1 MSMAVNRRMGH
12 VRLSCISSSCQ
23 ASPKHTAARLQDCCV
38 RASGVGNGAFVNL
51 RHRPAR
57 AARRVAGHGKVAFQV
72 LGPSFILPAGDASP
86 LAAFFADAAAIPA
99 CSRCPAGAGMA
110 GAGCARADRAR
121 RHAAVRARS
130 SGASIRGALRTE
142 PRVGRASDS
151 GTADVTHA
159 SGAAGGDAGSSY
171 LIRPGPATGDRT
183 SSCCPRYRTGRR
195 RRRGVGS
202 SRPACPGQWML
213 DLRRPGLCRPQAD
226 CGERRRAGPG
236 ADRSGSGR

>member
-1 MSMAVNRRMGH
+1 MHM
-12 VRLSCISSSCQ
+12 
-23 ASPKHTAARLQDCCV
+23 AARLQDCCV

-72 LGPSFILPAGDASP
+72 LGPSFIRPAGDASP
-86 LAAFFADAAAIPA
+86 HAAFFADAAAIPA

-110 GAGCARADRAR
+110 GAGCARAG
-121 RHAAVRARS
+121 RHAAARARS
-130 SGASIRGALRTE
+130 SGASIRGAIRTE
-142 PRVGRASDS
+142 PRAGRASDS

-171 LIRPGPATGDRT
+171 LIRLGPATGDRT
-183 SSCCPRYRTGRR
+183 SSSCPRYRTRR
-195 RRRGVGS
+195 GRRRGVGS
-202 SRPACPGQWML
+202 SRPACPGQRML
-213 DLRRPGLCRPQAD
+213 DRRRPGLCRPQAD
-226 CGERRRAGPG
+226 CGERRRARPG